1 MRARPPHRR
10 PVAGKSKAEATD
22 VADTVR
28 RNRRNETQGDMTT
41 TTCKGRTGRSTEWEL
56 QQLWLL
62 LDGVGAATAAAGLDR
77 ELDSYSVWWNCATMM
92 VDSDVH
98 TNNKQ

>member
-41 TTCKGRTGRSTEWEL
+41 TTCVCVREGPAEAQSGNYSSCGCCWTALE
-56 QQLWLL
+56 LL
-62 LDGVGAATAAAGLDR
+62 LLLLLLGWIESWIPILFGGTVQR
-77 ELDSYSVWWNCATMM
+77 
-92 VDSDVH
+92 
-98 TNNKQ
+98 